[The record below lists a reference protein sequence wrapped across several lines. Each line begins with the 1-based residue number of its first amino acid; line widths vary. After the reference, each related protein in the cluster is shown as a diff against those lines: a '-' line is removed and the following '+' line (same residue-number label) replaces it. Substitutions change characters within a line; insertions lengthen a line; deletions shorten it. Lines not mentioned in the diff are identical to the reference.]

1 MLSANNKVSNLT
13 RVAFLDGTCE
23 IYTLAD
29 SGRQLK
35 EKLGTFYFK
44 EDTIG
49 IKSFYYSLHVEDIKI
64 DRTISI
70 PYNKLIDKSKIVVI
84 GDECYSISLIQPKDT
99 CPKSLKLTLTAT
111 SIKWRKPND

>member
-1 MLSANNKVSNLT
+1 MLASNTKVSSLE
-13 RVAFLDGTCE
+13 RVAFNDGKCE

-35 EKLGTFYFK
+35 TLLGTFNFQ

-49 IKSFYYSLHVEDIKI
+49 IKSFYYSLHIEDIKI

-70 PYNKLIDKSKIVVI
+70 PYNNLIDKSKIVLI
-84 GDECYSISLIQPKDT
+84 GDESYSISLIQPKDT
-99 CPKSLKLTLTAT
+99 FPKSLKLTLTAT

>member
-1 MLSANNKVSNLT
+1 MLNSKATMSNLT
-13 RVAFLDGTCE
+13 KVAFLDGTCE

-35 EKLGTFYFK
+35 EKLGTFHFK

-49 IKSFYYSLHVEDIKI
+49 IKSFYYSLHIEDIKI

-70 PYNKLIDKSKIVVI
+70 PYNKLIDKSKVVLI
-84 GDECYSISLIQPKDT
+84 GDNSYSISLIQPKDT
-99 CPKSLKLTLTAT
+99 FPKSLKLTLTKT
-111 SIKWRKPND
+111 SIKWSKPND

>member
-1 MLSANNKVSNLT
+1 MLNSNAKVSD
-13 RVAFLDGTCE
+13 LDRAVFKDGQCE

-35 EKLGTFYFK
+35 EKLGTFNYQ

-70 PYNKLIDKSKIVVI
+70 PYNKLIDKSKVVI
-84 GDECYSISLIQPKDT
+84 IGDNSYSISLIQPKDT
-99 CPKSLKLTLTAT
+99 FPKSLKLTLTAT

>member
-1 MLSANNKVSNLT
+1 MLNQNSKVSNLD
-13 RVAFLDGTCE
+13 RVAFNDGTCE

-35 EKLGTFYFK
+35 DKLGTFHFK

-64 DRTISI
+64 DKTISI
-70 PYNKLIDKSKIVVI
+70 PYNKLIDKSKVVVI
-84 GDECYSISLIQPKDT
+84 NDSTYSISLIQPKDT
-99 CPKSLKLTLTAT
+99 FPKSLKLTLTQT